1 MINYGKHYLDK
12 NDIRAVNSVLKKKFL
27 TQGNEIEKFE
37 KNLSN
42 YFGCKYALA
51 VSSGTSALN
60 IVSKILNWKKGD
72 IIFCS
77 PITFASSS
85 NCILHQNAI
94 PFFIDINSE
103 TFNIDIEALKKKL
116 KNKNVSKK
124 AKAIIATDFGGNPC
138 DWYNLKKIS
147 KKYNL
152 ILINDNCHALGS
164 SMNHDKKYA
173 VKYADFVTHSYHAVK
188 NITTGEGGSILTN
201 NKKFFDKAKVLRS
214 HGIIKNIKSSE
225 PWNYDMI
232 QLGSNNRITDLQAA
246 LGSSQIKKLNRFVKF
261 RQNIAKVYDKEF
273 SDTRYFSKQT
283 IIKKNKSSYHLYPLL
298 IDFKK
303 LKKKKSNL
311 FKYLKKKNIFLQ
323 VHYKPIY
330 KFKYYRNM
338 INFKKL
344 VLKNAEIF
352 YSKEVSLP
360 VYYGL
365 SKKNQIRVINHIK
378 KFLNIKNR
386 H

>member
-42 YFGCKYALA
+42 YFGCKYALT

-94 PFFIDINSE
+94 PFFIDIDSE
-103 TFNIDIEALKKKL
+103 TFNIDIEVLKKKL

-152 ILINDNCHALGS
+152 ILTA
-164 SMNHDKKYA
+164 
-173 VKYADFVTHSYHAVK
+173 
-188 NITTGEGGSILTN
+188 
-201 NKKFFDKAKVLRS
+201 
-214 HGIIKNIKSSE
+214 
-225 PWNYDMI
+225 
-232 QLGSNNRITDLQAA
+232 
-246 LGSSQIKKLNRFVKF
+246 
-261 RQNIAKVYDKEF
+261 
-273 SDTRYFSKQT
+273 
-283 IIKKNKSSYHLYPLL
+283 
-298 IDFKK
+298 
-303 LKKKKSNL
+303 
-311 FKYLKKKNIFLQ
+311 
-323 VHYKPIY
+323 
-330 KFKYYRNM
+330 
-338 INFKKL
+338 
-344 VLKNAEIF
+344 
-352 YSKEVSLP
+352 
-360 VYYGL
+360 
-365 SKKNQIRVINHIK
+365 
-378 KFLNIKNR
+378 
-386 H
+386 

>member
-37 KNLSN
+37 KNLRN

-72 IIFCS
+72 IIF
-77 PITFASSS
+77 
-85 NCILHQNAI
+85 CILHQNAI

-214 HGIIKNIKSSE
+214 HGIIKDTKSSE
-225 PWNYDMI
+225 PWNYDMT
-232 QLGSNNRITDLQAA
+232 QLGSNNRITDIQAA
-246 LGSSQIKKLNRFVKF
+246 LGSSQVKKLNKFVKF

-273 SDTRYFSKQT
+273 SNTRYFSKQK

-311 FKYLKKKNIFLQ
+311 FAYLKKKNIFLQ

-330 KFKYYRNM
+330 RFKYYRNM

-365 SKKNQIRVINHIK
+365 SKKNQIRVINHII
-378 KFLNIKNR
+378 KFLNIKDR

>member
-12 NDIRAVNSVLKKKFL
+12 KDISAVNNVLKNKFI
-27 TQGNEIEKFE
+27 TQGKEIEKFE
-37 KNLSN
+37 KSLSN
-42 YFGCKYALA
+42 YFGCQYTLA

-60 IVSKILNWKKGD
+60 IVSKILNWKKDD

-77 PITFASSS
+77 PITFVASS
-85 NCILHQNAI
+85 NCILQQNAS
-94 PFFIDINSE
+94 PFFIDINSNS
-103 TFNIDIEALKKKL
+103 FNIDIELLKKQL
-116 KNKNVSKK
+116 ENKNISKK

-147 KKYNL
+147 KKHNL

-164 SMNHDKKYA
+164 SINSDKKYA
-173 VKYADFVTHSYHAVK
+173 VKYADIVTHSYHAVK

-201 NKKFFDKAKVLRS
+201 NKEFYNKAKVLRS
-214 HGIIKNIKSSE
+214 HGVIKNINSSE

-232 QLGSNNRITDLQAA
+232 QLGSNNRITDIQAA
-246 LGSSQIKKLNRFVKF
+246 LGNSQLKKLNKFIKF
-261 RQNIAKVYDKEF
+261 RQKIAKIYDEKF
-273 SDTRYFSKQT
+273 SDTRYFLKQK
-283 IIKKNKSSYHLYPLL
+283 IASRNKSSYHLYPLL
-298 IDFKK
+298 INFKK
-303 LKKKKSNL
+303 LKKKRSDL
-311 FKYLKKKNIFLQ
+311 FTYLKKKKIYLQ

-338 INFKKL
+338 KNFKKFY
-344 VLKNAEIF
+344 LKKAEIF
-352 YSKEVSLP
+352 YSQEVSLP
-360 VYYGL
+360 IYYGL
-365 SKKNQIRVINHIK
+365 SKKKQVRVINHIK

>member
-12 NDIRAVNSVLKKKFL
+12 NDIRAVNGVLKKKFL

-103 TFNIDIEALKKKL
+103 TFNIDIEVLKKKL

-147 KKYNL
+147 KKYKL

-261 RQNIAKVYDKEF
+261 RQNIAKMYDKEF

-344 VLKNAEIF
+344 ILKNAEIF

>member
-12 NDIRAVNSVLKKKFL
+12 NDIGAVNSVLKKKFL

-77 PITFASSS
+77 PITFVSSS

-103 TFNIDIEALKKKL
+103 TFNIDIETLKKKL
-116 KNKNVSKK
+116 KNKSVSKK

-164 SMNHDKKYA
+164 SINHDKKYA

-201 NKKFFDKAKVLRS
+201 NKKFFDKANVLRS
-214 HGIIKNIKSSE
+214 HGIIKNINSSE

-246 LGSSQIKKLNRFVKF
+246 LGSSQIKKLNKFVKF

-273 SDTRYFSKQT
+273 SDTRYF
-283 IIKKNKSSYHLYPLL
+283 
-298 IDFKK
+298 
-303 LKKKKSNL
+303 
-311 FKYLKKKNIFLQ
+311 
-323 VHYKPIY
+323 
-330 KFKYYRNM
+330 
-338 INFKKL
+338 
-344 VLKNAEIF
+344 
-352 YSKEVSLP
+352 
-360 VYYGL
+360 
-365 SKKNQIRVINHIK
+365 
-378 KFLNIKNR
+378 
-386 H
+386 